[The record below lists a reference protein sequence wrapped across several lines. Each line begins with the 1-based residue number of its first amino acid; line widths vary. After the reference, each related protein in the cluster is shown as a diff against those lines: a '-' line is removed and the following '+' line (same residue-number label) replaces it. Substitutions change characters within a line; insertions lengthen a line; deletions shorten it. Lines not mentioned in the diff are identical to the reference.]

1 MPAKQ
6 LIFDEE
12 ARRALERGVNIVA
25 DAVKVTLGPK
35 GRNVVIHD
43 PYRGP
48 TVTKDGV
55 TVAKAIE
62 LEDHYEDLGAQLC
75 KQVSSKTN
83 DVAGDGTTTAT
94 VLAQAIVKEGL
105 RYVAAGGNPIALKR
119 GIDKAVAIAVDE
131 IAEIAQPVE
140 NAEQITFVATISGN
154 EEEVGTL
161 VSGAMEYVGKD
172 GVITI
177 EENRGRET
185 TMEVVEGMQLDKG
198 YLSPLFINYPERM
211 EARQNEALVLLI
223 DGKLG
228 DHTNPKLCGV
238 QELNFFMEKI
248 AHTVKRPVVI
258 FCDGI
263 EGDIAQ
269 YLILNVYQ
277 GKKPWVAI
285 KTPGFGKQKQ
295 DYLLDLAAFTG
306 ATVISPEMG
315 LGLESVSL
323 EHFGG
328 VKSVRVSKES
338 TTLIEGQ
345 GEEEEIES
353 RIAMLKTLLEEVE
366 SDYERSVLQSR
377 LAKLSGGVAV
387 IRVGASTDA
396 ELEEKKYRYEDAL
409 AATRAA
415 VEEGVVPGGG
425 VTLLRI
431 SKKIKVPTL
440 NDIDEQT
447 GFKIVKRALEEP
459 IRQIA
464 LNAGYSPDVVV
475 NDVLRAREGRGLDAR
490 NGKMVDMM
498 KSGIIDP
505 AKVTRSALQNA
516 ASIAGLVLTTETLI
530 VEKPITGEKVIVSGD
545 MLG

>member
-6 LIFDEE
+6 LIFNEE

-55 TVAKAIE
+55 TVAKAVE
-62 LEDHYEDLGAQLC
+62 LEDPYEDLGAQLC
-75 KQVSSKTN
+75 KQVSAKTN

-105 RYVAAGGNPIALKR
+105 RYVAAGGNPISVKR
-119 GIDKAVAIAVDE
+119 GIEKAVADAVDR
-131 IAEIAQPVE
+131 ISEIAQPIE
-140 NAEQITFVATISGN
+140 SAEQITFVATISGN
-154 EEEVGTL
+154 EEEVGVL
-161 VSGAMEYVGKD
+161 VAGAMEAVGKD

-185 TMEVVEGMQLDKG
+185 TMDIVEGMQLDKG
-198 YLSPLFINYPERM
+198 YLSPLFINNPTRM
-211 EARQNEALVLLI
+211 EARHDEALVLLI

-228 DHTNPKLCGV
+228 GSDNPKLNDV
-238 QELNFFMEKI
+238 HAFHSFIEK
-248 AHTVKRPVVI
+248 AMTLKRPLAI

-263 EGDIAQ
+263 DAELAQ
-269 YLILNVYQ
+269 FLIINVYQ

-295 DYLLDLAAFTG
+295 DYLMDLAAFTG
-306 ATVISPEMG
+306 ATLISPDMG
-315 LGLESVSL
+315 VGLEDITIQHLGSV
-323 EHFGG
+323 
-328 VKSVRVSKES
+328 KTIRVSKEA
-338 TTLIEGQ
+338 TTLVGGSGDEDAV
-345 GEEEEIES
+345 EE
-353 RIAMLKTLLEEVE
+353 RIAQIRTLLEEAE
-366 SDYERSVLQSR
+366 SDYEITVLQNR

-415 VEEGVVPGGG
+415 VEEGIVPGGG

-431 SKKIKVPTL
+431 GSKIKVPTSG
-440 NDIDEQT
+440 DDDERI
-447 GFKIVKRALEEP
+447 GYKIVKRALEEP

-464 LNAGYSPDVVV
+464 FNAGYSSDVVV
-475 NDVLRAREGRGLDAR
+475 NDVLRAKEGRGLDAR
-490 NGKMVDMM
+490 TGKIVNMM
-498 KSGIIDP
+498 ASGIIDP

-530 VEKPITGEKVIVSGD
+530 TEKPVTGEKVIVSGD